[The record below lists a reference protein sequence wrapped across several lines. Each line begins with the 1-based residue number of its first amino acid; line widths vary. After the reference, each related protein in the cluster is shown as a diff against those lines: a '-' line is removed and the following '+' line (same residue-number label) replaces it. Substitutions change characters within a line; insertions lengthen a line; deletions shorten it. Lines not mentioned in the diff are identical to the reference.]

1 MLKGIQN
8 FLQFINDNWTTIVV
22 IISLIIA
29 IGKKTYDYFSKSD
42 EERIEV
48 AKKQISEICLKLISD
63 AEVDYESW
71 NKAGSIKRAQVI
83 QKIFSEYP
91 ILAKVT
97 DQEKLVEWIDE
108 TIDVSLKEL
117 RKIVADNPKTSS
129 TE

>member
-42 EERIEV
+42 EERVEV

-63 AEVDYESW
+63 AEVD
-71 NKAGSIKRAQVI
+71 
-83 QKIFSEYP
+83 
-91 ILAKVT
+91 
-97 DQEKLVEWIDE
+97 
-108 TIDVSLKEL
+108 
-117 RKIVADNPKTSS
+117 
-129 TE
+129 

>member
-1 MLKGIQN
+1 MLNGIQN
-8 FLQFINDNWTTIVV
+8 FLQFINNNWTTIVV

-63 AEVDYESW
+63 AEVNYESW

-83 QKIFSEYP
+83 QKIFADYP

-108 TIDVSLKEL
+108 TIDTSLKEL

>member
-71 NKAGSIKRAQVI
+71 DKAGSIKRAQVI
-83 QKIFSEYP
+83 QKIFADYP